1 MIICYIVLIDVVD
14 MWVYRRFFSWRLLY
28 IWQISLALCMV
39 NVSVIRVF
47 VIKIVWFMIFFCKV
61 CDGRW
66 NNRCPKIRGILIWL
80 LAYDQYIFRFGKKY
94 FFLEF
99 WMHQIDMKIDI
110 CIVWICP
117 NMSKC
122 VLLCVWKVN
131 FFCIVWVIQMFVST
145 FPSSGRHKH
154 QHDAD

>member
-1 MIICYIVLIDVVD
+1 MDAEITGVPRSGEY
-14 MWVYRRFFSWRLLY
+14 
-28 IWQISLALCMV
+28 
-39 NVSVIRVF
+39 
-47 VIKIVWFMIFFCKV
+47 
-61 CDGRW
+61 
-66 NNRCPKIRGILIWL
+66 WL

-122 VLLCVWKVN
+122 VLLCV
-131 FFCIVWVIQMFVST
+131 
-145 FPSSGRHKH
+145 
-154 QHDAD
+154 